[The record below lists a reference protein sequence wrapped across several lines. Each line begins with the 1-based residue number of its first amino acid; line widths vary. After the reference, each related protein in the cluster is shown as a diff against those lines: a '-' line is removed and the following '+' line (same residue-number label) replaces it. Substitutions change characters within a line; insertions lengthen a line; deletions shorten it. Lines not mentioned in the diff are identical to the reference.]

1 MALELTLILKFLKW
15 LGFYAAETAAD
26 KAVEHAVDAAIDHK
40 SNLSKQKQLADI
52 QQTVH
57 ENYTLLSALA
67 NESNTIV
74 RDAASELKPLI
85 ETLHV
90 VSAHDVLDNL
100 RKKVRKGDRETLSH
114 IDYYRGCCSR
124 YVDVTSCKAEFD
136 LAFQEMIEAGGYVPE
151 IIGGKI
157 CAHCLRKDQYHA
169 TLAAD
174 KLKEVSLH
182 SLWAWVPDLL
192 FSKDMKEAYL
202 SLPDNIDRQLVI
214 ATIFCLW
221 NDDSVRFQCVG
232 LSKPIVP
239 DALTFENIP
248 LWLLVQFALLQDYLK
263 EWNHDAFMFNTEAGE
278 ACQSFFEASSRF
290 LSLVGKTEIGKL
302 GETFRLYNLA
312 AGYKIKKDPTVLTEL
327 MNCACSSEALEFK
340 QLAITRYL
348 IDEERYDD
356 AKSYLSKPDIVLTK
370 NLFCYRFYIACI
382 TEDLDFTRETL
393 ELLVE
398 KDIEMPVDL
407 LVYYLLVLVSNYDSL
422 KDVACKVGVEGEIH
436 AKAYHELLNALGSE
450 KIDTQFLLNNQQQME
465 SSFRP
470 FVAIA
475 LNNAGLIDQSLDLC
489 ESCIS
494 ADHIDG
500 KSSIYYSLLK
510 ESHSNAR
517 LSAFLKSVRENGY
530 AENQYWLKDEY
541 DLASEEEDYPRML
554 EIVSALHKLDPKNP
568 SIFVNLLWLQYQNG
582 AFDKVKEQSV
592 HLADFH
598 IGADQVPLVF
608 EVLKMS
614 GFMEDAIDFLYN
626 SIQSLPFNEDLNLL
640 FHTACLNQQMAQI
653 VNKEYEWVDEG
664 LFVYYKHNGSLT
676 SDIIMPGRRTTIM
689 IGKKPGETTYF
700 PNTMGGSDCFEI
712 VSIHN
717 KYFKLYKEIND
728 DISDNKYQSV
738 FSVSI
743 SDMGPDRLLS
753 YLEKVWGQ
761 GAYQQKLL
769 DNWKNNAVFG
779 TIFNQDDSVAEY
791 YNLLFGDTRIYSIQ
805 TCDFEYLYKIRN
817 IDIHQQEFV
826 LDLSAVILL
835 YELHL
840 KFGFTYPFTMI
851 VPQSLVHHIEK
862 SLESEEITPDMR
874 IQQSVTDL
882 LAQTDAKD
890 GETWY
895 RSRVKGLLAWVTDFM
910 KVVPLEKINDL
921 AIDDGFNI
929 VQWGTSDSP
938 QSREDHYC
946 FHCMCLASQ
955 YGRVLVSE
963 DMSETLIMGRFMPV
977 SDVSCLIS
985 VFCSDHSNQVSEFF
999 LRSNIYGGNIDAGF
1013 VYSQY
1018 EKYERGE
1025 MSLFQQCRENL
1036 TYCSFLFP
1044 ETLAFCDCLYNKVL
1058 FTNADALV
1066 MDGLLTAVFKQFDRD
1081 FSTKILAAALE
1092 QYPQMKQALVS
1103 AYQRV
1108 FPILL

>member
-1 MALELTLILKFLKW
+1 M
-15 LGFYAAETAAD
+15 
-26 KAVEHAVDAAIDHK
+26 
-40 SNLSKQKQLADI
+40 S
-52 QQTVH
+52 
-57 ENYTLLSALA
+57 
-67 NESNTIV
+67 
-74 RDAASELKPLI
+74 R
-85 ETLHV
+85 
-90 VSAHDVLDNL
+90 DVL
-100 RKKVRKGDRETLSH
+100 RDRE
-114 IDYYRGCCSR
+114 
-124 YVDVTSCKAEFD
+124 
-136 LAFQEMIEAGGYVPE
+136 
-151 IIGGKI
+151 
-157 CAHCLRKDQYHA
+157 
-169 TLAAD
+169 
-174 KLKEVSLH
+174 
-182 SLWAWVPDLL
+182 
-192 FSKDMKEAYL
+192 
-202 SLPDNIDRQLVI
+202 
-214 ATIFCLW
+214 
-221 NDDSVRFQCVG
+221 
-232 LSKPIVP
+232 
-239 DALTFENIP
+239 
-248 LWLLVQFALLQDYLK
+248 
-263 EWNHDAFMFNTEAGE
+263 
-278 ACQSFFEASSRF
+278 
-290 LSLVGKTEIGKL
+290 
-302 GETFRLYNLA
+302 
-312 AGYKIKKDPTVLTEL
+312 
-327 MNCACSSEALEFK
+327 
-340 QLAITRYL
+340 
-348 IDEERYDD
+348 
-356 AKSYLSKPDIVLTK
+356 
-370 NLFCYRFYIACI
+370 
-382 TEDLDFTRETL
+382 
-393 ELLVE
+393 E
-398 KDIEMPVDL
+398 K
-407 LVYYLLVLVSNYDSL
+407 
-422 KDVACKVGVEGEIH
+422 
-436 AKAYHELLNALGSE
+436 
-450 KIDTQFLLNNQQQME
+450 
-465 SSFRP
+465 
-470 FVAIA
+470 
-475 LNNAGLIDQSLDLC
+475 
-489 ESCIS
+489 
-494 ADHIDG
+494 
-500 KSSIYYSLLK
+500 
-510 ESHSNAR
+510 
-517 LSAFLKSVRENGY
+517 
-530 AENQYWLKDEY
+530 
-541 DLASEEEDYPRML
+541 
-554 EIVSALHKLDPKNP
+554 
-568 SIFVNLLWLQYQNG
+568 
-582 AFDKVKEQSV
+582 
-592 HLADFH
+592 
-598 IGADQVPLVF
+598 
-608 EVLKMS
+608 
-614 GFMEDAIDFLYN
+614 
-626 SIQSLPFNEDLNLL
+626 
-640 FHTACLNQQMAQI
+640 
-653 VNKEYEWVDEG
+653 
-664 LFVYYKHNGSLT
+664 
-676 SDIIMPGRRTTIM
+676 
-689 IGKKPGETTYF
+689 
-700 PNTMGGSDCFEI
+700 
-712 VSIHN
+712 
-717 KYFKLYKEIND
+717 
-728 DISDNKYQSV
+728 V

-1044 ETLAFCDCLYNKVL
+1044 ETLAFCDCLYNKVV